1 MKRARLSLG
10 YGPTF
15 YLGFVSCLFFFS
27 SMHLLI
33 TPLPLYIESIGG
45 GPADVGLA
53 GATFAIVALI
63 VRPYVGRLVD
73 REGRKIGLLIGTAV
87 FAVGPLLYLAAGSL
101 ALFQAARMFHGIG
114 IAAFTTAYFALVAD
128 VTPPSRW
135 GEAFGLAGSAP
146 FVSMMIASPVGTSL
160 LQHTSFHLVFAL
172 AAVLGLASLVF
183 VLPIRERTRQT
194 VTPAPQN
201 TGPTSLRELVRLR
214 EVMAPSLVTLTLGV
228 SYGTI
233 ITFLPLFAR
242 DRELGNVGF
251 FFTTM
256 SILIIVSRSL
266 AGRLSDRL
274 GRLPVILPMLGLTAF
289 SLLGLNWTYAFGVL
303 LLMAALQGIGFGGAR
318 VALETMVVDNAP
330 TEVRGTALSL
340 LYFCLDLGV
349 AISGLAI
356 GAVAALRGFGQ
367 GYLLVGVVCAL
378 TLLLFALVMRRPRT
392 A

>member
-146 FVSMMIASPVGTSL
+146 FLSMMIASPVGTTL

-289 SLLGLNWTYAFGVL
+289 SLLGLNWTYAFGML